1 MTRRLISPAKH
12 AKLSFTRRLAL
23 VVLGPL
29 AVLGAITFSA
39 GGALAATDTTPPT
52 KPATPIA
59 NPITPINAT
68 IRTSGSTD
76 NDRVAGYYVQR
87 QVNGVW
93 TDWSSTLIEPTYAYL
108 QPLTPGTTYT
118 VVVVAFDPAGNRSP
132 RSDPLTFTTTSLP
145 TPTCRVMRQ
154 VGEQSYFLTFIVE
167 NLTVATVSNWTI
179 TFTMPAAQTNAVIA
193 NATLSRNGDVATVT
207 PAPNTA
213 QVNPGALV
221 YAILNAT
228 RPAGSPVPSGFALN
242 RPGTGP
248 ITCTVT

>member
-1 MTRRLISPAKH
+1 
-12 AKLSFTRRLAL
+12 
-23 VVLGPL
+23 
-29 AVLGAITFSA
+29 
-39 GGALAATDTTPPT
+39 
-52 KPATPIA
+52 
-59 NPITPINAT
+59 
-68 IRTSGSTD
+68 
-76 NDRVAGYYVQR
+76 
-87 QVNGVW
+87 
-93 TDWSSTLIEPTYAYL
+93 
-108 QPLTPGTTYT
+108 